1 MKIIKKICKIIG
13 IVVGSIAI
21 AFVVLTLGI
30 NAYVRLSTKNR
41 IISVSEAAELDDVDC
56 IIVLGASVKH
66 GNTPS
71 LMLADRLDKSVEVY
85 NTGVAPKVIMSGDH
99 GGKYYNEVQVMKDY
113 AITKGVP
120 SEDIF
125 MDHAGFSTYDTMYRA
140 KEVFGAKK
148 VIIITQKYH
157 LYRSVYIARKLGLDA
172 YGVATDDFKYH
183 NQTKRDIREIFAV
196 DKDFI
201 WSMFKFD
208 PVFLGEKIPLD
219 QSGDVTNDLGGDIV
233 DTEE

>member
-1 MKIIKKICKIIG
+1 MKTLKKIIKIIG
-13 IVVGSIAI
+13 IVIGAIAL
-21 AFVVLTLGI
+21 AFVVFTIGV

-41 IISVSEAAELDDVDC
+41 ILSVSEAAELDDVDC

-148 VIIITQKYH
+148 VIIVTQKYH
-157 LYRSVYIARKLGLDA
+157 LYRSVYVARKLGLDA

-183 NQTKRDIREIFAV
+183 NQAKRDIREIFAV

-201 WSMFKFD
+201 WSLFKFD
-208 PVFLGEKIPLD
+208 PVFLGEKIKLD

-233 DTEE
+233 NTEE

>member
-1 MKIIKKICKIIG
+1 MNTLKKIIKIIG
-13 IVVGSIAI
+13 IVIGAIAL
-21 AFVVLTLGI
+21 AFVVFTIGV

-41 IISVSEAAELDDVDC
+41 ILTVSEAAELENVDC

-113 AITKGVP
+113 VITKGIP
-120 SEDIF
+120 SEDVF

-148 VIIITQKYH
+148 VIIVTQKYH
-157 LYRSVYIARKLGLDA
+157 LYRSVYVARKLGLDA